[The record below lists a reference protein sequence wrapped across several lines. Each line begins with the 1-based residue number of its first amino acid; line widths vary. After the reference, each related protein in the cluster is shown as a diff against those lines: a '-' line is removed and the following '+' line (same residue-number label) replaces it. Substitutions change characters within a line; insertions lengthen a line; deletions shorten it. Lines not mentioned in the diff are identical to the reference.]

1 MGPHGDVARV
11 GPHGL
16 SPVLAQQQL
25 HGAFQRGFFF
35 ISPCYLLLR
44 YIGSSLCG
52 ELSLRSPRL
61 CQIPDSGARLP
72 DAEPRVL
79 FQQH

>member
-1 MGPHGDVARV
+1 MGPMEMWHRGDPVARAPSWSSSSSTALSK
-11 GPHGL
+11 GP
-16 SPVLAQQQL
+16 
-25 HGAFQRGFFF
+25 FF
-35 ISPCYLLLR
+35 ISPYYLLLR